1 MYSVVIPERVF
12 LFPAINSELFSGRSR
27 LAIIPQTPNLF
38 DASIRENLDPL
49 HKSSDEEIWS
59 VIDMCDLRG
68 VITKLGGGLEVSLGE
83 NGRKL
88 SLGQKQLVCLARA
101 LLTKAR
107 VLCLDEATASVDYA
121 TDQLIQRTLRTA
133 FANCTIITIAHR
145 LQTVMDYD
153 RIVVMAGGKIVECD
167 TPERLLANP
176 RSHFAMLYQQ
186 SQRSVFDSGPSG

>member
-1 MYSVVIPERVF
+1 
-12 LFPAINSELFSGRSR
+12 
-27 LAIIPQTPNLF
+27 
-38 DASIRENLDPL
+38 
-49 HKSSDEEIWS
+49 
-59 VIDMCDLRG
+59 MCDLRG